1 MVVSSAGTEWRE
13 ELLQALEFVAVVMK
27 DKACEFSPISC
38 FAPHLGGVL
47 EQMAW
52 TMGYVAED
60 FPGKNG
66 S

>member
-1 MVVSSAGTEWRE
+1 MVVSSAGMEQE
-13 ELLQALEFVAVVMK
+13 ELVQALELVAVVMK
-27 DKACEFSPISC
+27 DKLGESSPTSC
-38 FAPHLGGVL
+38 FAPNLGGVL

-52 TMGYVAED
+52 TMGHVADD